1 MGHEEEQEGVGGV
14 GRGRGRGGAGVSIPS
29 GLGYGRQRGG
39 SSGTL
44 NAMCCKTCAVPL
56 TVSYLL
62 PVSTYI
68 PKVEHGDG
76 RSEEATLSPLGST
89 ETWRFGGKDGTSC
102 VREAR
107 GGMMGRGQNAPSWAL
122 PRQRVAG
129 ENRPQVPR
137 SVGRRSK
144 LLPKA
149 SATPSPRPGRAHAP
163 AARSLAQA
171 CFSSPKTE
179 SSLFFGST
187 RTSRGAYQPASF
199 LGEAMPAV
207 LFWGTGAR
215 GSGTVPEVLGH
226 ETGTRHSP
234 TCRLRVALEDFLSP
248 ASRKQRLS
256 NPTRGVEI
264 PVFTRRMR

>member
-122 PRQRVAG
+122 PRRRVAR

-137 SVGRRSK
+137 SVGRCSK

-149 SATPSPRPGRAHAP
+149 SATPSPRPSRAHAP

-171 CFSSPKTE
+171 CFSW
-179 SSLFFGST
+179 T
-187 RTSRGAYQPASF
+187 RVPTKR
-199 LGEAMPAV
+199 LV
-207 LFWGTGAR
+207 L
-215 GSGTVPEVLGH
+215 
-226 ETGTRHSP
+226 
-234 TCRLRVALEDFLSP
+234 
-248 ASRKQRLS
+248 
-256 NPTRGVEI
+256 
-264 PVFTRRMR
+264 

>member
-44 NAMCCKTCAVPL
+44 NAMCCKACAVPL

-122 PRQRVAG
+122 PRRRVAR
-129 ENRPQVPR
+129 ENRPQVLG

-144 LLPKA
+144 PLPKA

-171 CFSSPKTE
+171 CFSSPKTRARRAPR
-179 SSLFFGST
+179 
-187 RTSRGAYQPASF
+187 RTS
-199 LGEAMPAV
+199 
-207 LFWGTGAR
+207 
-215 GSGTVPEVLGH
+215 
-226 ETGTRHSP
+226 
-234 TCRLRVALEDFLSP
+234 
-248 ASRKQRLS
+248 
-256 NPTRGVEI
+256 
-264 PVFTRRMR
+264 

>member
-1 MGHEEEQEGVGGV
+1 MGGV

-89 ETWRFGGKDGTSC
+89 ETWRFGGKEGTSC

-107 GGMMGRGQNAPSWAL
+107 GGMGRGQNAPSWAL
-122 PRQRVAG
+122 PRRRVAR
-129 ENRPQVPR
+129 ENRPQVLG

-144 LLPKA
+144 PLPKA
-149 SATPSPRPGRAHAP
+149 SATPSPRPGRARAP
-163 AARSLAQA
+163 AALAQA
-171 CFSSPKTE
+171 LLRRSWSLHFAHFAKTSSGRAPRISFSTPVGEKLQFPTLAAE
-179 SSLFFGST
+179 LTGGRSS
-187 RTSRGAYQPASF
+187 
-199 LGEAMPAV
+199 
-207 LFWGTGAR
+207 
-215 GSGTVPEVLGH
+215 SGTVPEVLGH
-226 ETGTRHSP
+226 ENSP
-234 TCRLRVALEDFLSP
+234 TCRLRVALQDFFEPRESE
-248 ASRKQRLS
+248 ATTKQ
-256 NPTRGVEI
+256 PDTRS
-264 PVFTRRMR
+264 

>member
-1 MGHEEEQEGVGGV
+1 MGGV

-107 GGMMGRGQNAPSWAL
+107 GGMMGRGQTHLRGRCPVKEWHGRIDLKFLAQLVDVRSRSPKR
-122 PRQRVAG
+122 PR
-129 ENRPQVPR
+129 RP
-137 SVGRRSK
+137 
-144 LLPKA
+144 
-149 SATPSPRPGRAHAP
+149 AHAP
-163 AARSLAQA
+163 GV
-171 CFSSPKTE
+171 PTH
-179 SSLFFGST
+179 
-187 RTSRGAYQPASF
+187 QPRA
-199 LGEAMPAV
+199 P
-207 LFWGTGAR
+207 
-215 GSGTVPEVLGH
+215 
-226 ETGTRHSP
+226 
-234 TCRLRVALEDFLSP
+234 
-248 ASRKQRLS
+248 SRKHASLRQTS
-256 NPTRGVEI
+256 EDESGPA
-264 PVFTRRMR
+264 PHPPFW

>member
-1 MGHEEEQEGVGGV
+1 MGGV

-122 PRQRVAG
+122 PRRRVAR

-171 CFSSPKTE
+171 CFSSPKTRARTVGLPSRFSLYARKRKQFPTVHKQS
-179 SSLFFGST
+179 SSLAAGAPPVQCLKYLGT
-187 RTSRGAYQPASF
+187 RT
-199 LGEAMPAV
+199 V
-207 LFWGTGAR
+207 
-215 GSGTVPEVLGH
+215 
-226 ETGTRHSP
+226 
-234 TCRLRVALEDFLSP
+234 LRV
-248 ASRKQRLS
+248 
-256 NPTRGVEI
+256 GYV
-264 PVFTRRMR
+264 

>member
-1 MGHEEEQEGVGGV
+1 MGGV

-122 PRQRVAG
+122 PRRRVAR

-171 CFSSPKTE
+171 CFSSPTRARPR
-179 SSLFFGST
+179 
-187 RTSRGAYQPASF
+187 RTSYPPLCAGRRKQISYCTQPVE
-199 LGEAMPAV
+199 L
-207 LFWGTGAR
+207 TGGR
-215 GSGTVPEVLGH
+215 SSSGTVPEVLGH
-226 ETGTRHSP
+226 ENSP
-234 TCRLRVALEDFLSP
+234 TCRLRVALQDFFEPRESE
-248 ASRKQRLS
+248 ATTKQ
-256 NPTRGVEI
+256 PDTRS
-264 PVFTRRMR
+264 

>member
-1 MGHEEEQEGVGGV
+1 MGGV
-14 GRGRGRGGAGVSIPS
+14 GRGRRRGGAGVSIPS

-89 ETWRFGGKDGTSC
+89 ETWRFGGKEGTSC

-107 GGMMGRGQNAPSWAL
+107 GGMGRGQNAPSWAL
-122 PRQRVAG
+122 PRRRVAR
-129 ENRPQVPR
+129 ENRPQVLG

-144 LLPKA
+144 PLPKA
-149 SATPSPRPGRAHAP
+149 SATPSPRPGRARAP
-163 AARSLAQA
+163 AALAQA
-171 CFSSPKTE
+171 LLRRSWSLHFAHFAKTSSGRAPRISFSTPV
-179 SSLFFGST
+179 
-187 RTSRGAYQPASF
+187 
-199 LGEAMPAV
+199 GEAPISY
-207 LFWGTGAR
+207 TSSGAHWR
-215 GSGTVPEVLGH
+215 QEL
-226 ETGTRHSP
+226 
-234 TCRLRVALEDFLSP
+234 LRYSA
-248 ASRKQRLS
+248 
-256 NPTRGVEI
+256 
-264 PVFTRRMR
+264 

>member
-1 MGHEEEQEGVGGV
+1 MGGV

-122 PRQRVAG
+122 PRRRVAR

-171 CFSSPKTE
+171 CFSSPKT
-179 SSLFFGST
+179 
-187 RTSRGAYQPASF
+187 RARQPVGLPS
-199 LGEAMPAV
+199 
-207 LFWGTGAR
+207 
-215 GSGTVPEVLGH
+215 
-226 ETGTRHSP
+226 
-234 TCRLRVALEDFLSP
+234 
-248 ASRKQRLS
+248 RLS
-256 NPTRGVEI
+256 TPVGESKFPTAHNSRAHWRQELL
-264 PVFTRRMR
+264 RYSA

>member
-89 ETWRFGGKDGTSC
+89 ETWRFGGKEGTSC

-107 GGMMGRGQNAPSWAL
+107 GGDGTGAKRTFVGVAPSKSGTGESTSSSWLSWSTFEAAPQSVRDAQPT
-122 PRQRVAG
+122 PR
-129 ENRPQVPR
+129 
-137 SVGRRSK
+137 
-144 LLPKA
+144 
-149 SATPSPRPGRAHAP
+149 
-163 AARSLAQA
+163 A
-171 CFSSPKTE
+171 CP
-179 SSLFFGST
+179 
-187 RTSRGAYQPASF
+187 RTSRPRASI
-199 LGEAMPAV
+199 A
-207 LFWGTGAR
+207 
-215 GSGTVPEVLGH
+215 
-226 ETGTRHSP
+226 SP
-234 TCRLRVALEDFLSP
+234 KLVTPLRLRS
-248 ASRKQRLS
+248 K
-256 NPTRGVEI
+256 TI
-264 PVFTRRMR
+264 PPGK

>member
-1 MGHEEEQEGVGGV
+1 MGGV

-122 PRQRVAG
+122 PRRRVAR

-171 CFSSPKTE
+171 CFSSPKTRE
-179 SSLFFGST
+179 S
-187 RTSRGAYQPASF
+187 
-199 LGEAMPAV
+199 
-207 LFWGTGAR
+207 
-215 GSGTVPEVLGH
+215 
-226 ETGTRHSP
+226 
-234 TCRLRVALEDFLSP
+234 RV
-248 ASRKQRLS
+248 
-256 NPTRGVEI
+256 
-264 PVFTRRMR
+264 TRRLKDPGFPVASPPSRLLLPLAVNEGRHGGVTVGDFHKSFYMSSPHHDNQLPLRKFCFIPSWSRVLASDSVRYFACAASESIEFPKMVLLS